1 MNSTFGLIALCII
14 LAATA
19 SLLIIR
25 EIHLRSLN
33 VRVAKAVGAPMQG
46 TAPLSNTTE
55 WVSSLGAR
63 YRRFYSP
70 ENLDQMRAVLQSSG
84 FNPHRT
90 MSLLIG
96 GKTVAMFLFPMLGVF
111 AFELWGSSLGD
122 LVTFVVIGVVIGI
135 MGPRLFLW
143 RIRRRFNAAVQ
154 RGTPDAIDLLVVC
167 SQAGLGFES
176 ALMRVAEE
184 TKRSNPSMA
193 KVLELLLDD
202 LRVLSPREAFE
213 NLGQRSTTDGLRRF
227 ATMVN
232 QSLQYGTALSH
243 VLRTIAEELRRER
256 IIKLEE
262 RAHKL
267 GVKLIVPMVLFL
279 MPAMFVIL
287 GGSSFLHLVHAFDHI
302 LPR

>member
-1 MNSTFGLIALCII
+1 MNNTFSLIALCII

-33 VRVAKAVGAPMQG
+33 ARVSRAVGAQG
-46 TAPLSNTTE
+46 AAAPLSTTTE
-55 WVSSLGAR
+55 WISSLGTR

-70 ENLDQMRAVLQSSG
+70 ENLDQMRATLQSSG

-96 GKTVAMFLFPMLGVF
+96 GKTVAMFLFPMLGLF
-111 AFELWGSSLGD
+111 AWGLWGQSLSD
-122 LVTFVVIGVVIGI
+122 LFMFALIGVVIGI
-135 MGPRLFLW
+135 MGPRLILS
-143 RIRRRFNAAVQ
+143 RIRRRFNADVQ

-176 ALMRVAEE
+176 AVMRVSEE
-184 TKRSNPSMA
+184 MKRSNLAMA
-193 KVLELLLDD
+193 TVLDALLDD
-202 LRVLSPREAFE
+202 LRVLSPHEAFD

-227 ATMVN
+227 ATMAS

-243 VLRTIAEELRRER
+243 VLKTIAEELRRER
-256 IIKLEE
+256 IVKLEE

-267 GVKLIVPMVLFL
+267 SVKLIIPMVLFL

-287 GGSSFLHLVHAFDHI
+287 GGSSFLHLTHAFKH
-302 LPR
+302 LGSP